1 MDFIFGYTNDKK
13 VINSVIN
20 SSYVSVKECEDK
32 DILRIGESVKLTAKK
47 EFDSHNNVIGY
58 RKLDFH
64 LKPHY
69 YFNGDRHNGNMMTIN
84 QTIEVLNDIFD
95 KLNIGNP
102 NRITATTLENG
113 LNIIPDMYDTKDIIT
128 QSLYYK
134 KKAINKS

>member
-58 RKLDFH
+58 LS
-64 LKPHY
+64 
-69 YFNGDRHNGNMMTIN
+69 N
-84 QTIEVLNDIFD
+84 
-95 KLNIGNP
+95 
-102 NRITATTLENG
+102 
-113 LNIIPDMYDTKDIIT
+113 
-128 QSLYYK
+128 
-134 KKAINKS
+134 